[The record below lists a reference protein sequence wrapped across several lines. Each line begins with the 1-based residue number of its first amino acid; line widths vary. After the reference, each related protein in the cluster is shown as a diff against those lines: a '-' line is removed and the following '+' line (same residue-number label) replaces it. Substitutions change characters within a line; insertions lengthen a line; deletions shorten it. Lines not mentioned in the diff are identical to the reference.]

1 MSAAAATAAL
11 LGVAAR
17 ISATLEAETA
27 ALAGGK
33 MPQEDGAVERKALL
47 LLEFLRAARNVG
59 AGDLAADPALVA
71 ALARMKAAIE
81 SNHATLGV
89 RLDAARRVAE
99 TLARI
104 VADVESDGTYAAVA
118 ARSAAR

>member
-1 MSAAAATAAL
+1 MSAADATTAL
-11 LGVAAR
+11 LGVAGR
-17 ISATLEAETA
+17 IAATLSAETA

-59 AGDLAADPALVA
+59 ADELAADPALAA
-71 ALARMKAAIE
+71 ALAQMKAAIE
-81 SNHATLGV
+81 VNHAALGV

-104 VADVESDGTYAAVA
+104 VADVESDGTYAAAA
-118 ARSAAR
+118 ARGVAR

>member
-1 MSAAAATAAL
+1 MSAAAAPAAL

-17 ISATLEAETA
+17 IAATLEAETA
-27 ALAGGK
+27 SLAGGK

-47 LLEFLRAARNVG
+47 LLEFLRAARGVG
-59 AGDLAADPALVA
+59 ADELAADPALAA
-71 ALARMKAAIE
+71 ALGRMKAAIE
-81 SNHATLGV
+81 ANHAALGV

-118 ARSAAR
+118 ARSVAR